1 MIKRFGPTQ
10 YDVVMFPPDKDP
22 WPAYTIWDFFP
33 AIFNCPHEVERIG
46 HMGDGGRWI
55 CGVSRVEDK
64 PDCIIY
70 SFGFTWETSFEQEIL
85 EHTSGC
91 QIWGYDWTVKS
102 LGGIPRS
109 QRHRTHF
116 QPYELAP
123 SDAHEPDDSP
133 KKYTLDTL
141 MKINGHTYI
150 DILKVDAEGGEFATF
165 SKLVRSYI
173 AADRPLPFG
182 QLILE
187 IHLWGKKFSEVLAF
201 WELLE
206 AAGLRPFRNE
216 PNLVYQNYNKQS
228 NTELAE
234 YSFLNIRGQNVFI
247 ADPTPPTMV
256 IDPEPNP

>member
-1 MIKRFGPTQ
+1 MNDISLGSL
-10 YDVVMFPPDKDP
+10 FPLL
-22 WPAYTIWDFFP
+22 
-33 AIFNCPHEVERIG
+33 
-46 HMGDGGRWI
+46 
-55 CGVSRVEDK
+55 
-64 PDCIIY
+64 Y
-70 SFGFTWETSFEQEIL
+70 SSGFTWETSFEQELL
-85 EHTSGC
+85 ERTSGC

-102 LGGIPRS
+102 LGGIPRA

-116 QPYELAP
+116 QPYELSP
-123 SDAHEPDDSP
+123 SDAHESSDKP

-141 MKINGHTYI
+141 MKLNGECKLPATPIYIYISSGSQQPFSGHTYI

-165 SKLVRSYI
+165 SKLVRSHI

-216 PNLVYQNYNKQS
+216 VSSYL
-228 NTELAE
+228 
-234 YSFLNIRGQNVFI
+234 
-247 ADPTPPTMV
+247 
-256 IDPEPNP
+256 